1 MQHIICPFEVKNDPG
16 TTDGIVAGYG
26 SIFGNIDSYGDVVA
40 PGAFKKTIR
49 PRCKRCFWSQN
60 TTARRCLHV

>member
-16 TTDGIVAGYG
+16 TTDGIIAGYG

-40 PGAFKKTIR
+40 PAANVSPTIR
-49 PRCKRCFWSQN
+49 SFTSRDQMR
-60 TTARRCLHV
+60 